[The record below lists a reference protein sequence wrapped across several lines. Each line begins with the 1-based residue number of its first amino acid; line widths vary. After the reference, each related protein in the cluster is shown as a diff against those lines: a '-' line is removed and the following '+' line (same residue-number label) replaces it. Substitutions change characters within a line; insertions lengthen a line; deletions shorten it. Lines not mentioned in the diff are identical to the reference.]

1 MKITLNTE
9 TANMLV
15 SIMRTTGGS
24 ISKTTKDAFQMYL
37 DKLQTEKD
45 HYDPPNA
52 PKDSYRLSSSKDKS

>member
-24 ISKTTKDAFQMYL
+24 ISKTVRDALQMQL

-45 HYDPPNA
+45 HYDPPNT
-52 PKDSYRLSSSKDKS
+52 PKESYRLSSNENKS